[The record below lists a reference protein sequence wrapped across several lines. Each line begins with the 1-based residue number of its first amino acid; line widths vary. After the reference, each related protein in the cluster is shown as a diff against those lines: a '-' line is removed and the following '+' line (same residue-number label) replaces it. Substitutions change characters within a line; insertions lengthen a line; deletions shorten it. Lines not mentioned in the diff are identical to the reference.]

1 MPVLECRLKSQ
12 RLTAALDN
20 DNRLSLVYHIKTDGP
35 ASLWDIMI
43 QCQTATPN
51 PIPKRYTY
59 IGFGMYVL
67 EVKTLPREVD
77 ARTSYAAEVE
87 CGPLPPGKDL
97 ASLVADPES
106 YLANPLERQI
116 VVTVEADEYSRPLE
130 NKDLATGKLRTAA
143 GEAFGVPPEGQFV
156 RSILTV
162 RRNVQYWSDVDAINT
177 KYQNTRNSDA
187 VTILG
192 RPAAV
197 NSLHFLGATG
207 EPVIENNS
215 QFYRAAMRFQRIVE
229 ADYKLQILNRGYKV
243 RPAAGQPA
251 KWAED
256 EGQRV
261 PDPILLKADG
271 TILPEGDDP
280 TYVTVE
286 QWKTKAYAA
295 LFAPGVLT
303 EAGLPA

>member
-1 MPVLECRLKSQ
+1 MAVLECRLKSQ
-12 RLTAALDN
+12 RLAAALDN
-20 DNRLSLVYHIKTDGP
+20 DNRLTLVYQVKTDGWG
-35 ASLWDIMI
+35 SMWDIML
-43 QCQTATPN
+43 QCQTATPHA
-51 PIPKRYTY
+51 IPKRYTY
-59 IGFGMYVL
+59 IGDGMYVL
-67 EVKTLPREVD
+67 SVTTSPREVD
-77 ARTSYAAEVE
+77 SRTSYVAEVE
-87 CGPLPPGKDL
+87 CGPLPAGKDL
-97 ASLVADPES
+97 QSLVDDPEG
-106 YLANPLERQI
+106 YLASPLERQL

-130 NKDLATGKLRTAA
+130 NRDLATGKLRTAA
-143 GEAFGVPPEGQFV
+143 NEPFDVPPEGQFV

-197 NSLHFLGATG
+197 NSLRFLGAAG
-207 EPVIENNS
+207 EPTTENNT
-215 QFYRAAMRFQRIVE
+215 QFYRATLRFQRIVE
-229 ADYKLQILNRGYKV
+229 ADYKLQLLNRGYKV

-261 PDPILLKADG
+261 PEPVLLKADG
-271 TILPEGDDP
+271 TLLPEGDDP
-280 TYVTVE
+280 TYITVE

-295 LFAPGVLT
+295 LFAPGILT
-303 EAGLPA
+303 EASLP